1 MHVLVHVIDPADRDH
16 VVLKAGGEVQLRKFD
31 HIAMDMVD
39 ATDVLAVG
47 ADDFEVFADG
57 GRVYHGVLRTT
68 GMSGE
73 NRPARRRLHRGGRM
87 GDVVNLN
94 RVRKDRAKAAA
105 RATAAANRAAH
116 GRTKAERA
124 QTEAESARTARLL
137 DGAKREDTDDLA

>member
-1 MHVLVHVIDPADRDH
+1 
-16 VVLKAGGEVQLRKFD
+16 
-31 HIAMDMVD
+31 
-39 ATDVLAVG
+39 
-47 ADDFEVFADG
+47 
-57 GRVYHGVLRTT
+57 
-68 GMSGE
+68 
-73 NRPARRRLHRGGRM
+73 M

-94 RVRKDRAKAAA
+94 RARKDRAKAAA